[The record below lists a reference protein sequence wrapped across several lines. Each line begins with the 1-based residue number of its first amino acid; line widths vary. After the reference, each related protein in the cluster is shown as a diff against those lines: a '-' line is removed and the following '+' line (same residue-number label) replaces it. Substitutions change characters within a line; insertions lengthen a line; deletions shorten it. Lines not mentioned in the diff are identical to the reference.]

1 MRYQANT
8 RYHSIRWILAYAGI
22 FFLGFGGSRST
33 SEMAINYYK
42 TVRGRGIA
50 VSPFAMVLLVGI
62 GKTRPHSGIASR
74 AQWVTCRLIF
84 RSGLRV
90 MILET
95 DGEKP

>member
-50 VSPFAMVLLVGI
+50 VCHGAVGRHRQNA
-62 GKTRPHSGIASR
+62 TA
-74 AQWVTCRLIF
+74 F
-84 RSGLRV
+84 RDS
-90 MILET
+90 
-95 DGEKP
+95 K